1 MPVNVN
7 SGDAAGAAVDDA
19 ALRSDIRMLGEL
31 LGETITRH
39 HGPELLAQVEHV
51 RAATRGDF
59 KQVATELSEAHLDTA
74 IGLARAFSIYF
85 NLANIAEQVH
95 RGRALAQDR
104 RENGGALA
112 RTAERIAQANIPS
125 QEVAEL
131 VSKLNVRPVFTAHP
145 TEAAR
150 RSVLVKLRRIADFLY
165 SPAHPRLRDRLA
177 EVVDL
182 LWQTD
187 ELRLERPEVLDEA
200 RNALY
205 YLDEIMRGSLG
216 HVLEDLEG
224 ALAGIGVKLP
234 ANTRPLTMGSWIGGD
249 RDGNPFVTPEVT
261 ANVIGLQRGHA
272 INDLIPLLSRT
283 IEDLSISK
291 KIAGDNETIQ
301 KFVNESVASVAGLQD
316 RYLRVN
322 AQEPWRLALTAIRQ
336 KLFNTKEC
344 LDSNLD
350 HVQGSDYATTAEFLA
365 DLDLVRRSLIE
376 VGEEELA
383 VRVIDRTIAVAS
395 AVGLHLASLDVREHS
410 ARYQDVLAQLVERAD
425 PDFEYQTKSSGERLE
440 YLRHELTST
449 RPLTP
454 NPPPLDADGMHVF
467 GAYTAIKLAQE
478 LYGPTVCE
486 TAIVSM
492 TRGADDLLAA
502 VIIGREAGLVDL
514 NRKIVAVDFVP
525 LLETVDELQAAD
537 RILDELLST
546 PAYRE
551 IVAIR
556 GDVQEVMLGYSDSN
570 KDAGILTSQWEIHLA
585 QRRLRD
591 VAAKYGVRL
600 RLFHGRGG
608 TVGRGGGPT
617 FEAIMAQPFGVLT
630 GELKVTEQ
638 GEVIS
643 DKYLLPPLARENL
656 ALTLAAVLES
666 TVLHRTPNV
675 PAEKMTKWNDV
686 MQLASDS
693 ALTTYRNLVQD
704 PLLPAYFDASTPVSE
719 LADVH
724 MGSRPAR
731 RPDTNAGISGLR
743 AIPWVFGWTQSRQI
757 VPGWFGVGSGLKTAR
772 ESGNEAELKEMLK
785 SWSFFSN
792 FISNV
797 EMTLAKTDLT
807 VAQNYVDALVPDDLK
822 QIFEIIKTEFELTK
836 TEILNL
842 TGAKELLEDNP
853 ALARTLAIRDT
864 YLLPLHHLQ
873 ITLLKRVRQE
883 RKNNVEPE
891 SELKRALSITVNGI
905 ATGLRNTG

>member
-1 MPVNVN
+1 MPSNVN
-7 SGDAAGAAVDDA
+7 SKDAAGAAIDDA

-31 LGETITRH
+31 LGETISRH
-39 HGPELLAQVEHV
+39 HGPELLAKVEHV

-59 KQVATELSEAHLDTA
+59 AQVARELSQTDVETA
-74 IGLARAFSIYF
+74 IGLARAFSTYF

-104 RENGGALA
+104 RTSGGVLQK
-112 RTAERIAQANIPS
+112 TADRIAQANIS
-125 QEVAEL
+125 SDEIAQIVA
-131 VSKLNVRPVFTAHP
+131 KLNVRPVFTAHP

-165 SPAHPRLRDRLA
+165 SPVHPRLRDRLA

-205 YLDEIMRGSLG
+205 YLDEIMRTSLG
-216 HVLEDLEG
+216 HVLEDFEG
-224 ALAGIGVKLP
+224 AMASLGVKVP
-234 ANTRPLTMGSWIGGD
+234 VGSRPLTMGSWIGGD
-249 RDGNPFVTPEVT
+249 RDGNPFVTPKVT
-261 ANVIGLQRGHA
+261 ADVIGLQRGHA
-272 INDLIPLLSRT
+272 ISDLIPLLSRT
-283 IEDLSISK
+283 IEDLSISQR
-291 KIAGDNETIQ
+291 IAGPNAAIE
-301 KFVNESVASVAGLQD
+301 KFVTESIKSIAGLQE

-336 KLFNTKEC
+336 KLFNTKER
-344 LDSNLD
+344 LDEGTD
-350 HVQGSDYATTAEFLA
+350 HVVGSDYATTAEFLA
-365 DLDLVRRSLIE
+365 DLNLVRNSLVD
-376 VGEEELA
+376 VGGEELA
-383 VRVIDRTIAVAS
+383 IRVLDRTIAVATS
-395 AVGLHLASLDVREHS
+395 VGLHLAVLDVREHS
-410 ARYQDVLAQLVERAD
+410 ARYQDAIAQLIDQAD
-425 PDFEYQTKSSGERLE
+425 PECNYREKTPTQRLE
-440 YLRHELTST
+440 YLRNELQST
-449 RPLTP
+449 RPLAT
-454 NPPPLDADGMHVF
+454 NPPPLNADGMHVF
-467 GAYTAIKLAQE
+467 GAYLAIKEAQGM
-478 LYGPTVCE
+478 YGPTVCE

-502 VIIGREAGLVDL
+502 VVLGREAGLVDL
-514 NRKIVAVDFVP
+514 NRKQVAVDFVP

-546 PAYRE
+546 EHYRQ
-551 IVAIR
+551 IVKLR

-591 VAAKYGVRL
+591 VALKHGVRL

-617 FEAIMAQPFGVLT
+617 FEAIMAQPSGVLT

-643 DKYLLPPLARENL
+643 DKYILPPLARENL
-656 ALTLAAVLES
+656 SLTLAAVLES
-666 TVLHRTPNV
+666 SILHRTPNV
-675 PAEKMTKWNDV
+675 PIEKMTHWNAV
-686 MQLASDS
+686 MQHASD
-693 ALTTYRNLVQD
+693 AAFATYRGLVQHPD
-704 PLLPAYFDASTPVSE
+704 LPAYFDASTPVSE

-731 RPDTNAGISGLR
+731 RPDTSAGISGLR

-757 VPGWFGVGSGLKTAR
+757 VPGWFGVGSGLKAAR
-772 ESGNEAELKEMLK
+772 QAGFESDLKEMLK
-785 SWSFFSN
+785 SWTFFSN
-792 FISNV
+792 FVSNV

-807 VAQNYVDALVPDDLK
+807 VAQNYVDALVPEDLK
-822 QIFEIIKTEFELTK
+822 PLFEIIKTEFELTK
-836 TEILNL
+836 NEILLL
-842 TGAKELLEDNP
+842 TEENVILEQNQT
-853 ALARTLAIRDT
+853 LARTLAIRDT

-873 ITLLKRVRQE
+873 VTLLNRVRQA
-883 RKNNVEPE
+883 RVNNQEPDE
-891 SELKRALSITVNGI
+891 QLKRALSLTVNGI

>member
-1 MPVNVN
+1 MPNN
-7 SGDAAGAAVDDA
+7 TPSSAVDDA

-39 HGPELLAQVEHV
+39 NGPALLEQVEYV

-59 KQVATELSEAHLDTA
+59 KQVAAEIADTDLA
-74 IGLARAFSIYF
+74 TALGLARAFSIYF

-95 RGRALAQDR
+95 RGRAMAQDR
-104 RENGGALA
+104 RTSGGVLQ
-112 RTAERIAQANIPS
+112 RTADRIANANISAEDIS
-125 QEVAEL
+125 QI

-165 SPAHPRLRDRLA
+165 APVHPRLRERLA

-216 HVLEDLEG
+216 HVLEDLEA
-224 ALAGIGVKLP
+224 ALATLGVKLTE
-234 ANTRPLTMGSWIGGD
+234 NSRPLTMGNWIGGD

-261 ANVIGLQRGHA
+261 SNVIGLQRGHA
-272 INDLIPLLSRT
+272 ISDLIPLLSRT
-283 IEDLSISK
+283 IEDLSISARITGPNK
-291 KIAGDNETIQ
+291 EIEE
-301 KFVNESVASVAGLQD
+301 FVQASISKVAGIQE

-322 AQEPWRLALTAIRQ
+322 AKEPWRLALTAIRQ
-336 KLFNTKEC
+336 KLFNTKDR
-344 LDSNLD
+344 LDSQTD
-350 HVQGSDYATTAEFLA
+350 HVPGSDYATTAEFLA
-365 DLDLVRRSLIE
+365 DLNVVRRSLVE
-376 VGEEELA
+376 VGNEELA
-383 VRVIDRTIAVAS
+383 VRALDRTIAVAT
-395 AVGLHLASLDVREHS
+395 AVGLHLAVLDVREHS
-410 ARYQDVLAQLVERAD
+410 DRYQDAIAQLVEVAD
-425 PDFEYQTKSSGERLE
+425 PNFNYREKLPSERLE
-440 YLRHELTST
+440 FLRTELTST
-449 RPLTP
+449 RPLAG
-454 NPPPLDADGMHVF
+454 NPPPLNAEGMHVF
-467 GAYTAIKLAQE
+467 GAYTAIKSAHE
-478 LYGPTVCE
+478 AYGSTVCE

-502 VIIGREAGLVDL
+502 VVLGREAGLVDL
-514 NRKIVAVDFVP
+514 NRKYVAVDFVP
-525 LLETVDELQAAD
+525 LLETVEELQSAD

-546 PAYRE
+546 PAYRQ

-591 VAAKYGVRL
+591 VAVKHGVRL

-617 FEAIMAQPFGVLT
+617 FEAIMAQPSGVLS

-656 ALTLAAVLES
+656 ALTIAAVLEAS
-666 TVLHRTPNV
+666 VLHRNPSV
-675 PAEKMTKWNDV
+675 PTEKMAKWNEV
-686 MQLASDS
+686 MQGASDQ
-693 ALTTYRNLVQD
+693 ALKRYRLLVNN
-704 PLLPAYFDASTPVSE
+704 PALPEYFDASTPVSE

-731 RPDTNAGISGLR
+731 RPDTNAGITGLR

-757 VPGWFGVGSGLKTAR
+757 VPGWFGVGSGLKAAR
-772 ESGNEAELKEMLK
+772 EAGNESELREMLK

-807 VAQNYVDALVPDDLK
+807 VARNYVETLVPSEL
-822 QIFEIIKTEFELTK
+822 QTIFKSIEEEFELTK
-836 TEILNL
+836 AEILNL
-842 TGAKELLEDNP
+842 TGGSELLSANP

-873 ITLLKRVRQE
+873 ITLLKRVRSARANGE
-883 RKNNVEPE
+883 EP
-891 SELKRALSITVNGI
+891 SAELKRALSTTVNGI